1 LPQLIR
7 QFNSGTL
14 THSFPQKA
22 RKRMGHGCSILLPDQ
37 KEPIPMRTLVL
48 QQPESPDRTKAR
60 DGSDALVRRWP
71 CAAAR
76 PLPALLAASAAFFA
90 AQFLLSAALTAQ
102 TLATPATTPANPP
115 AHHHKKPSAQKP
127 AAQSTPAP
135 ASVAQSAPV
144 PAPCPVAAPAPV
156 LSPAPPCI
164 PNWPANHKP
173 AEASVVWDSHGLF
186 IQASNSSLDQILN
199 DISLKTGAKVEGMGA
214 DERIFGTYGPGPARD
229 VLTELLEGTG
239 YNILLIGDLGQ
250 GTPRR
255 IVLSGRPTGSAQPSR
270 QSTPSDSEADQEQMT
285 APEAP
290 PTGPSSQPELPGS
303 IPPPPVPARS
313 PQPMMPQRPGQ
324 MQPVQQQQQQ
334 NNPQNP
340 Q

>member
-1 LPQLIR
+1 
-7 QFNSGTL
+7 
-14 THSFPQKA
+14 
-22 RKRMGHGCSILLPDQ
+22 
-37 KEPIPMRTLVL
+37 MRTFEP
-48 QQPESPDRTKAR
+48 QQPESPDRAKAR
-60 DGSDALVRRWP
+60 SGFRALVRRRP

-76 PLPALLAASAAFFA
+76 PLAALLAASGFFA
-90 AQFLLSAALTAQ
+90 AQIVFGLALAAQ
-102 TLATPATTPANPP
+102 TPAPP
-115 AHHHKKPSAQKP
+115 APAPAQPMAHTHKKPSAHKP
-127 AAQSTPAP
+127 AAQPAQAP

-144 PAPCPVAAPAPV
+144 PVPCPVAGSAPV
-156 LSPAPPCI
+156 PSPATPCI
-164 PNWPANHKP
+164 PNWPANKKP
-173 AEASVVWDSHGLF
+173 AEAYIVWDSHGLF
-186 IQASNSSLDQILN
+186 IQASNSSLDRILN
-199 DISLKTGAKVEGMGA
+199 DISLRTGAKVEGMGA
-214 DERIFGTYGPGPARD
+214 DERVFGTYGPGSVRD
-229 VLTELLEGTG
+229 VLAELLEGSG
-239 YNILLIGDLGQ
+239 YNILLVGDLGQ

>member
-1 LPQLIR
+1 
-7 QFNSGTL
+7 
-14 THSFPQKA
+14 
-22 RKRMGHGCSILLPDQ
+22 
-37 KEPIPMRTLVL
+37 MRTLVP
-48 QQPESPDRTKAR
+48 QQPESPNRAKAR
-60 DGSDALVRRWP
+60 SGSCALVRRWP

-76 PLPALLAASAAFFA
+76 PLPALLAAWAAFFA
-90 AQFLLSAALTAQ
+90 AQFLLSATLTAQ
-102 TLATPATTPANPP
+102 TPTTPATAPANPP
-115 AHHHKKPSAQKP
+115 AHHHKKPAAQKP
-127 AAQSTPAP
+127 AAQSAPAP

-144 PAPCPVAAPAPV
+144 PAPCPVGSPAPV
-156 LSPAPPCI
+156 LSPAAPCI

-173 AEASVVWDSHGLF
+173 AEASVVWDSQGLF

-239 YNILLIGDLGQ
+239 YNILLVGDLGQ

-255 IVLSGRPTGSAQPSR
+255 IVLSGRPAGAAQPSG
-270 QSTPSDSEADQEQMT
+270 QSTPSDSEAEQEQMS

-290 PTGPSSQPELPGS
+290 PTRPSQPE
-303 IPPPPVPARS
+303 PPPVPARF
-313 PQPMMPQRPGQ
+313 PQPMMPQRPEQ
-324 MQPVQQQQQQ
+324 MQPVPQQQQQ

-340 Q
+340 QN